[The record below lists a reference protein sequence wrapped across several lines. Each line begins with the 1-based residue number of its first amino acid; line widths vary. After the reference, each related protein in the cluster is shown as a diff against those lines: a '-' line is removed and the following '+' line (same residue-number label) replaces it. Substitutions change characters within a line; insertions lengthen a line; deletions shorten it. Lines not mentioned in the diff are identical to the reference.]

1 MNMDQRIESRIESMD
16 LELQI
21 ESLRAQLH
29 EAEELRHA
37 ISHGQV
43 DAFIVG
49 PTEDSK
55 RVLMLSGAYARYRQL
70 VEEMQQ
76 GAVTVSRSGEIMFA
90 NQAFAAMV
98 GLAPIDIFR
107 VPLTRYLAAADA
119 GEAAILLQPHPGK
132 AEIKATLRGVNG
144 KQRPVR
150 IALITASDEFNTL
163 LVTGRDEKEDEAG
176 ATVDAIRNGSVDA
189 LVVAG
194 EQVVMLDSAQRFYQA
209 AVDRMQQGVVIVDAQ
224 GNISYANQRMAALLG
239 TARERLLGTSLRSRA
254 RNGDAESLAS
264 LLRTGAEQGSSAQAE
279 VRLRRA
285 DNEYVTTLITVTA
298 IADSQKM
305 CLVSDLSLQ
314 KRHEATDERTR
325 KFLAMMAHEFRNIL
339 GPIRNSVEVLKL
351 REGLDDECRKLVDVV
366 DRQSARL
373 LALVEDLRSVNP
385 KE

>member
-1 MNMDQRIESRIESMD
+1 MNQAINTYEIEN
-16 LELQI
+16 QI
-21 ESLRAQLH
+21 EALRQQLQ

-43 DAFIVG
+43 DAFVVG

-90 NQAFAAMV
+90 NQAFAAML
-98 GLAPIDIFR
+98 GLAPVDIFR

-119 GEAAILLQPHPGK
+119 GEAAMLLQPHPGR
-132 AEIKATLRGVNG
+132 AEIKSTLRAPSG

-150 IALITASDEFNTL
+150 IALISASDEFNTL
-163 LVTGRDEKEDEAG
+163 LVTERDEKDEEAG

-189 LVVAG
+189 LVIAG

-224 GNISYANQRMAALLG
+224 GNISYANQRMASLLG
-239 TARERLLGTSLRSRA
+239 TPRERLPGTSLRKLA
-254 RNGDAESLAS
+254 RNGDDASLAS
-264 LLRTGAEQGSSAQAE
+264 LLNANAGQASSAQAE

-314 KRHEATDERTR
+314 KRHEAADERTR

-339 GPIRNSVEVLKL
+339 GPIRNSVEVLKD

-373 LALVEDLRSVNP
+373 LALVDDLRSINP

>member
-1 MNMDQRIESRIESMD
+1 MNMDQRIEPMD
-16 LELQI
+16 LEFQI
-21 ESLRAQLH
+21 ESLRVQLH

-37 ISHGQV
+37 ISHGHV
-43 DAFIVG
+43 DAFVVG
-49 PTEDSK
+49 TTDDSK

-76 GAVTVSRSGEIMFA
+76 GAVTVSRSGEIVFA
-90 NQAFAAMV
+90 NHAFAAML
-98 GLAPIDIFR
+98 GLAPVDIFR
-107 VPLTRYLAAADA
+107 VPLARYLTTADA
-119 GEAAILLQPHPGK
+119 GEAATLLQPHPGK
-132 AEIKATLRGVNG
+132 AEVKAMLRAPDGR
-144 KQRPVR
+144 QRPVR
-150 IALITASDEFNTL
+150 IALISASDEFNTL
-163 LVTGRDEKEDEAG
+163 LVSERDEKDDEAG
-176 ATVDAIRNGSVDA
+176 ATVEAIRNGSVDA

-209 AVDRMQQGVVIVDAQ
+209 AVDRMHQGVVIVDAQ
-224 GNISYANQRMAALLG
+224 GNITYANQRMASLLG
-239 TARERLLGTSLRSRA
+239 TPRERLPGTSLRKLA
-254 RNGDAESLAS
+254 RNGDDASLAS
-264 LLRTGAEQGSSAQAE
+264 LLNANAGQASSAQAE

-314 KRHEATDERTR
+314 KRHEAADERTR
-325 KFLAMMAHEFRNIL
+325 KFLGMMAHEFRNIL
-339 GPIRNSVEVLKL
+339 GPIRNSVEVLKA

-373 LALVEDLRSVNP
+373 LALVEDLRSINP

>member
-1 MNMDQRIESRIESMD
+1 MNQAINTYEIEN
-16 LELQI
+16 QI
-21 ESLRAQLH
+21 ESLRQQL
-29 EAEELRHA
+29 EDPEELRRA
-37 ISHGQV
+37 ICQGEV
-43 DAFIVG
+43 DAFVVG
-49 PTEDSK
+49 PTDDSK

-90 NQAFAAMV
+90 NQAFAAML

-119 GEAAILLQPHPGK
+119 GQAAMLLQPHPGR
-132 AEIKATLRGVNG
+132 AEIKATLRAPNG
-144 KQRPVR
+144 RQRPVR
-150 IALITASDEFNTL
+150 IALISASDEFNTL
-163 LVTGRDEKEDEAG
+163 LVTERDERDDEAG

-189 LVVAG
+189 LVVGG

-209 AVDRMQQGVVIVDAQ
+209 AVDRMQQGVVIVDAH
-224 GNISYANQRMAALLG
+224 GNISYANQRMATLLG
-239 TARERLLGTSLRSRA
+239 TPRERLLGTSLRSRV
-254 RNGDAESLAS
+254 RNGDDGSLES
-264 LLRTGAEQGSSAQAE
+264 LLRTSASRGSSAQAE

-285 DNEYVTTLITVTA
+285 DNEYITTLVTVTA

-305 CLVSDLSLQ
+305 CLLSDLSLQ
-314 KRHEATDERTR
+314 KRHEAADERTR

-339 GPIRNSVEVLKL
+339 GPIRNSVEVLKV
-351 REGLDDECRKLVDVV
+351 REGLDDECRRLVDVV

>member
-1 MNMDQRIESRIESMD
+1 MNMDQRIESRIEPMD

-43 DAFIVG
+43 DAFVVG
-49 PTEDSK
+49 PSEDSK

-90 NQAFAAMV
+90 NQAFAAML

-107 VPLTRYLAAADA
+107 VPLTRYLTAADA
-119 GEAAILLQPHPGK
+119 GDTEMLLQPHPGK
-132 AEIKATLRGVNG
+132 AEIKATLRAPNG

-150 IALITASDEFNTL
+150 VALITASDEFNTL
-163 LVTGRDEKEDEAG
+163 LVTERDEHEDEAG

-189 LVVAG
+189 LVIGG

-209 AVDRMQQGVVIVDAQ
+209 AVDRMHQGVVIVGAQ
-224 GNISYANQRMAALLG
+224 GSIAYANQRMA
-239 TARERLLGTSLRSRA
+239 TLLGTSRERLVGTSLLKLAYNGDEPSLASVLNA
-254 RNGDAESLAS
+254 RNGA
-264 LLRTGAEQGSSAQAE
+264 SAQAE

-285 DNEYVTTLITVTA
+285 NNELVSTLVTVTA

-325 KFLAMMAHEFRNIL
+325 KFLGMMAHEFRNIL
-339 GPIRNSVEVLKL
+339 GPIRNAVEVLKL

-366 DRQSARL
+366 DRQSSRL

-385 KE
+385 RE

>member
-1 MNMDQRIESRIESMD
+1 MNQAINTYEIEN
-16 LELQI
+16 QI
-21 ESLRAQLH
+21 ESLRQQL
-29 EAEELRHA
+29 EDAEELRRA
-37 ISHGQV
+37 ICQGEV
-43 DAFIVG
+43 DAFVVG
-49 PTEDSK
+49 PTDDSK

-98 GLAPIDIFR
+98 GLAPIDVFR
-107 VPLTRYLAAADA
+107 VPLARYLAAADA
-119 GEAAILLQPHPGK
+119 GQAAMLLQPHPGK
-132 AEIKATLRGVNG
+132 AEIKATLRAPNG
-144 KQRPVR
+144 RQRPVR
-150 IALITASDEFNTL
+150 IALISASDEFNTL
-163 LVTGRDEKEDEAG
+163 LVTERDERDDEAG

-189 LVVAG
+189 LVVGG

-209 AVDRMQQGVVIVDAQ
+209 AVDRMQQGVVIVDAH
-224 GNISYANQRMAALLG
+224 GNISYANQRMATLLG
-239 TARERLLGTSLRSRA
+239 TPRERLLGTSLRSRV
-254 RNGDAESLAS
+254 RNGDDGSLDS
-264 LLRTGAEQGSSAQAE
+264 LLRTSASHGSSAQAE

-285 DNEYVTTLITVTA
+285 DNEYITTLITVTA

-339 GPIRNSVEVLKL
+339 GPIRNSVEVLKV
-351 REGLDDECRKLVDVV
+351 REGLDDECRRLVDVV

>member
-1 MNMDQRIESRIESMD
+1 MNQAINTYEIEN
-16 LELQI
+16 QI
-21 ESLRAQLH
+21 ESLRQQLQ
-29 EAEELRHA
+29 EAEELRRA
-37 ISHGQV
+37 ISHGEV
-43 DAFIVG
+43 DAFVVG
-49 PTEDSK
+49 TSDDSK

-90 NQAFAAMV
+90 NQAFAAML

-119 GEAAILLQPHPGK
+119 GDATTLLQPHPGK
-132 AEIKATLRGVNG
+132 AEVKATLRAPNG

-150 IALITASDEFNTL
+150 IALISASDEFNTL
-163 LVTGRDEKEDEAG
+163 LVSERDEKDDEAG
-176 ATVDAIRNGSVDA
+176 ATVEAIRTGSVDA
-189 LVVAG
+189 LVIGG

-224 GNISYANQRMAALLG
+224 GNITYANQRMASLLG
-239 TARERLLGTSLRSRA
+239 TPRERLPGTSLRKLA
-254 RNGDAESLAS
+254 RNGDDASLAA
-264 LLRTGAEQGSSAQAE
+264 LLNANAGLASSAQAE

-285 DNEYVTTLITVTA
+285 DNEYVTTLVTVTA

-351 REGLDDECRKLVDVV
+351 REGLDDECRRLVDVV
-366 DRQSARL
+366 DRQSSRL

>member
-1 MNMDQRIESRIESMD
+1 MNQAINTYEIEN
-16 LELQI
+16 QI
-21 ESLRAQLH
+21 ESLRQQLQ

-43 DAFIVG
+43 DAFVVG
-49 PTEDSK
+49 ATDDSK

-90 NQAFAAMV
+90 NQAFAAML

-107 VPLTRYLAAADA
+107 VPLARYLAAADP
-119 GEAAILLQPHPGK
+119 GETSLLLQPHAAK
-132 AEIKATLRGVNG
+132 AEIKATLRAPSGR
-144 KQRPVR
+144 QRPVR
-150 IALITASDEFNTL
+150 IALISASDEFNTL
-163 LVTGRDEKEDEAG
+163 LVTERDENDDEAG

-189 LVVAG
+189 LVIGG

-209 AVDRMQQGVVIVDAQ
+209 AVDRMQQGVVIVDAND
-224 GNISYANQRMAALLG
+224 NITYANQRMVGLLG
-239 TARERLLGTSLRSRA
+239 IPRERLLGTSLRGRA
-254 RNGDAESLAS
+254 RNGDVESLAS
-264 LLRTGAEQGSSAQAE
+264 VLRTSAGHGSSAQAE

-285 DNEYVTTLITVTA
+285 DNEYVSTLITVTA

-325 KFLAMMAHEFRNIL
+325 KFLGMMAHEFRNIL
-339 GPIRNSVEVLKL
+339 GPIRNSVETLKL
-351 REGLDDECRKLVDVV
+351 RADLDDECRKLVDVV

-373 LALVEDLRSVNP
+373 VGLVDDLRSINP

>member
-1 MNMDQRIESRIESMD
+1 MNQAINTYEIEN
-16 LELQI
+16 QI
-21 ESLRAQLH
+21 ESLRQQLQ

-37 ISHGQV
+37 ISHGHV
-43 DAFIVG
+43 DAFVVG
-49 PTEDSK
+49 TTDDSK

-90 NQAFAAMV
+90 NQAFAAML
-98 GLAPIDIFR
+98 GLAPVDIFR

-119 GEAAILLQPHPGK
+119 GEAAMLLQPHPGK
-132 AEIKATLRGVNG
+132 AEIKGTLRAPSGR
-144 KQRPVR
+144 QRPVR
-150 IALITASDEFNTL
+150 IALISASDEFNTL
-163 LVTGRDEKEDEAG
+163 LVSECDEKDDEAG
-176 ATVDAIRNGSVDA
+176 ATVEAIRSGSVDA

-194 EQVVMLDSAQRFYQA
+194 EQVVMLDSAQRFYQV

-224 GNISYANQRMAALLG
+224 GNISYANQRMASLLG
-239 TARERLLGTSLRSRA
+239 TPRERLPGTSLRKLA
-254 RNGDAESLAS
+254 RNGDDASLAS
-264 LLRTGAEQGSSAQAE
+264 LLNANAGQASSAQAE

-314 KRHEATDERTR
+314 KRHEAADERTR
-325 KFLAMMAHEFRNIL
+325 KFLGMMAHEFRNIL
-339 GPIRNSVEVLKL
+339 GPIRNSVEVLKG

-366 DRQSARL
+366 DRQSSRL
-373 LALVEDLRSVNP
+373 LALVDDLRSVNP

>member
-1 MNMDQRIESRIESMD
+1 MNQAINTYEIEN
-16 LELQI
+16 QI
-21 ESLRAQLH
+21 ESLRQQLQ
-29 EAEELRHA
+29 EAEELRRA
-37 ISHGQV
+37 ISHGEV
-43 DAFIVG
+43 DAFVVG
-49 PTEDSK
+49 TSDDSK

-90 NQAFAAMV
+90 NQAFAAML

-119 GEAAILLQPHPGK
+119 GDATTLLQPHPGK
-132 AEIKATLRGVNG
+132 AEVKATLRAPNG

-150 IALITASDEFNTL
+150 IALISASDEFNTL
-163 LVTGRDEKEDEAG
+163 LVSERDEKDDEAG
-176 ATVDAIRNGSVDA
+176 ATVEAIRTGSVDA
-189 LVVAG
+189 LVIGG

-224 GNISYANQRMAALLG
+224 GNITYANQRMASLLG
-239 TARERLLGTSLRSRA
+239 TPRERLPGTSLRKLA
-254 RNGDAESLAS
+254 RNGDDASLAA
-264 LLRTGAEQGSSAQAE
+264 LLNANAGLASSAQAE

-285 DNEYVTTLITVTA
+285 DNEYVTTLVTVTA

-366 DRQSARL
+366 DRQSSRL

>member
-1 MNMDQRIESRIESMD
+1 MNQAINTYEIEN
-16 LELQI
+16 QI
-21 ESLRAQLH
+21 ESLRQQLQ

-43 DAFIVG
+43 DAFVVG
-49 PTEDSK
+49 ATDDSK

-90 NQAFAAMV
+90 NQAFAAMLE
-98 GLAPIDIFR
+98 LAPVDIFR
-107 VPLTRYLAAADA
+107 VPLARYLAAADA
-119 GEAAILLQPHPGK
+119 GEAAMLLQPHPGK
-132 AEIKATLRGVNG
+132 AEVKAMLRAPDGR
-144 KQRPVR
+144 QRPVR

-163 LVTGRDEKEDEAG
+163 LVTERDEKDDEAG
-176 ATVDAIRNGSVDA
+176 ATVDAIRSGSVDA
-189 LVVAG
+189 LVVGG

-209 AVDRMQQGVVIVDAQ
+209 AVDRMQQGVVIVDAN
-224 GNISYANQRMAALLG
+224 GSISYANQRMATLLG
-239 TARERLLGTSLRSRA
+239 TPRERLVGTSLRSRV
-254 RNGDAESLAS
+254 RNGDDESLAS
-264 LLRTGAEQGSSAQAE
+264 LLRTSAGNGSSAQAE

-285 DNEYVTTLITVTA
+285 DNEYVTTLMTVTA

-314 KRHEATDERTR
+314 KRHEAADERTR
-325 KFLAMMAHEFRNIL
+325 KFLGMMAHEFRNIL
-339 GPIRNSVEVLKL
+339 GPIRNSVEVLKA

-373 LALVEDLRSVNP
+373 LALVEDLRSINP